1 VILIKKIA
9 FSLFVLFIL
18 TSCSLNENS
27 NFWTKNQSIEKEKVI
42 NKTKTELFKKEIT
55 LNKEFNRDIKIR
67 LDLKSKNINYSK
79 KLNNTGLVN
88 YNGELKKISRF
99 KYSKIENFSTYE
111 PDLVFDKNNII
122 FFNDKGSILK
132 FDENSKLIWKKNYY
146 TKKEKKKKPFLF
158 FANNSTTLIVADN
171 IGKYY
176 SINIDNGN
184 LLWSKTN
191 SAPFNSEIKIYKN
204 KFFTVDYENVLRCY
218 SIEDGEELWNFAT
231 ELSLIKSQKKLSV
244 IVANDNVYFSNSI
257 GDITAI
263 DTNTGNLIW
272 QTPTQKLTS
281 VAGYFLLKTSD
292 LISDSKSILFSN
304 NTNRFFSLD
313 LNSGILNWSQN
324 INSTIKPTIIK
335 DLIFTITN
343 DGFLVIIENSSGN
356 IIRMTDV
363 FDVFKNKKRSK
374 IKPEGFLVGHK
385 NIYLTTSNGR
395 LLIIELLTG
404 KTKDILKID
413 NEKISRPFILNKN
426 LFIVKN
432 NSIINLN

>member
-1 VILIKKIA
+1 MILIKKIV

-27 NFWTKNQSIEKEKVI
+27 SFWTKNQSIEKEKAI
-42 NKTKTELFKKEIT
+42 NRTELFIKETT
-55 LNKEFNRDIKIR
+55 LNKEFNRDIKIK
-67 LDLKSKNINYSK
+67 LDLKSKNTNYSK

-88 YNGELKKISRF
+88 YNGELNKISRF
-99 KYSKIENFSTYE
+99 KYSKIENFNIYE
-111 PDLVFDKNNII
+111 PDLIFDKNNII
-122 FFNDKGSILK
+122 FFDDKGSIFK
-132 FDENSKLIWKKNYY
+132 FNDDSQLIWKKNYY

-204 KFFTVDYENVLRCY
+204 KFFIVDYENALRCY
-218 SIEDGEELWNFAT
+218 SMENGEELWKFTT
-231 ELSLIKSQKKLSV
+231 EISLIKSQKKLSV
-244 IVANDNVYFSNSI
+244 IIVDDNVYFSNSI

-272 QTPTQKLTS
+272 QTPTQKMTN

-292 LISDSKSILFSN
+292 LISDSNSILFSN

-313 LNSGILNWSQN
+313 VKSGILNWSQN
-324 INSTIKPTIIK
+324 INSTLKPTIIK
-335 DLIFTITN
+335 DLVFTITN

-374 IKPEGFLVGHK
+374 IKPEGFLVGDK

-395 LLIIELLTG
+395 LLIIDLLTG

-413 NEKISRPFILNKN
+413 SEKISRPFILNKN

-432 NSIINLN
+432 NAIINLN

>member
-1 VILIKKIA
+1 MILIKKIT

-27 NFWTKNQSIEKEKVI
+27 SFWTKNQSIEKEKVI
-42 NKTKTELFKKEIT
+42 NRTELFKKEIT

-79 KLNNTGLVN
+79 KLNNAGLVD

-111 PDLVFDKNNII
+111 ADLVFDKNNII
-122 FFNDKGSILK
+122 FFDDKGSILK

-171 IGKYY
+171 MGKYY

-313 LNSGILNWSQN
+313 VNSGILNWSQN